1 MEVIN
6 YLLESNVDES
16 EIVDI
21 IINNYFNVDERR
33 EFNEHVYRLYVAGV
47 TDAEDEVELPKS
59 EFESA
64 SFKETYLDGF
74 ISDIGILAEL
84 EQYLSSGDKD
94 DLEQYLIKNFDIVS
108 YDIEDI
114 DD

>member
-6 YLLESNVDES
+6 YLLESNIDES

-21 IINNYFNVDERR
+21 IINKYFNVDERR
-33 EFNEHVYRLYVAGV
+33 EFNEHVYKLYVAGV
-47 TDAEDEVELPKS
+47 TDAEDEAELTKS
-59 EFESA
+59 EFESTA
-64 SFKETYLDGF
+64 FKEAYLDWF
-74 ISDIGILAEL
+74 ISDLDILAEL
-84 EQYLSSGDKD
+84 EQYLSSDDKD
-94 DLEQYLIKNFDIVS
+94 DLEEYLIKNFDIAS

>member
-74 ISDIGILAEL
+74 ISDLGILAEL
-84 EQYLSSGDKD
+84 EQYLSSDDKD
-94 DLEQYLIKNFDIVS
+94 DLEQYLIKIFDIVS

>member
-16 EIVDI
+16 EIVNT

-33 EFNEHVYRLYVAGV
+33 EFNEHVYKLYVAGV

-59 EFESA
+59 EFESTT
-64 SFKETYLDGF
+64 FKETYLIGF
-74 ISDIGILAEL
+74 ISDLSILSEL
-84 EQYLSSGDKD
+84 EQYMSSDEKD
-94 DLEQYLIKNFDIVS
+94 ELEEYLIRVFDITS
-108 YDIEDI
+108 YDIEGI